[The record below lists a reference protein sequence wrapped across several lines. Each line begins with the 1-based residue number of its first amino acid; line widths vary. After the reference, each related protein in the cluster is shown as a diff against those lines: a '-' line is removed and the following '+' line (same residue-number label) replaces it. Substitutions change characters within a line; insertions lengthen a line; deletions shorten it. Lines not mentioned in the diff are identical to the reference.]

1 MGTVEAYENLQNLR
15 STAYTEFAKEPMIE
29 VSTLELLVKRI
40 APKMALPPAAQ
51 SVARRVVQGYFL
63 TIANLEA
70 KDLRYRLEFR
80 ISLPDSP
87 ADTDAADRILE
98 GNTFLIYDIAGFN
111 NILTLTRVGV
121 TGRYVSQEFIIP
133 AQKTASVELLPDVTK
148 FASLPDPL
156 LEIRGYV
163 SLSLPRDFS
172 GSTPFEKLIGKP
184 QLPQP
189 AKVLLNAEVRG
200 TFLPNDFPSN
210 PNSAD
215 FDQIN
220 YSLAL
225 ASGKALN
232 LVPSE
237 PSRILVPGS
246 AVGIEVTSEVAS
258 LPATNGNDSTNLVAM
273 LAGMM
278 STENDNGNG
287 IETLN
292 RSFAEL
298 NLPLKM
304 SAL

>member
-1 MGTVEAYENLQNLR
+1 
-15 STAYTEFAKEPMIE
+15 MIE

-40 APKMALPPAAQ
+40 APKMVLPLPVQ
-51 SVARRVVQGYFL
+51 PVARRVVQGYFL
-63 TIANLEA
+63 TISNLEA

-87 ADTDAADRILE
+87 TGADAAARILE
-98 GNTFLIYDIAGFN
+98 GGNTALIYDIAGAN
-111 NILTLTRVGV
+111 NTLALNRVGM
-121 TGRYVSQEFIIP
+121 TGRYISEEFTIP
-133 AQKTASVELLPDVTK
+133 AQKTASVELLPNVAK
-148 FASLPDPL
+148 FLAATDPL
-156 LEIRGYV
+156 LEVRGFV
-163 SLSLPRDFS
+163 LLSLPRDFS

-184 QLPQP
+184 QLPQ

-210 PNSAD
+210 PVSGD

-232 LVPSE
+232 LVPSD

-246 AVGIEVTSEVAS
+246 AVGIEVTSEIGS
-258 LPATNGNDSTNLVAM
+258 LPPAVEGSDSTNLVTM
-273 LAGMM
+273 LAEMM
-278 STENDNGNG
+278 SAGNGNG
-287 IETLN
+287 QGLEAVN